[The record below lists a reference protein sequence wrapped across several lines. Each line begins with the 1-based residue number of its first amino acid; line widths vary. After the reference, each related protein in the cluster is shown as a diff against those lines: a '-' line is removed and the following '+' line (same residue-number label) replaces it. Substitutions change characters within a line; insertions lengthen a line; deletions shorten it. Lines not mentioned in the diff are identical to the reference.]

1 MFPWRAWEEMYEAA
15 TGEKTLAGFWKESPV
30 SIMYLANKRTRKHKA
45 AVEAQLRAEAED
57 DE

>member
-1 MFPWRAWEEMYEAA
+1 MYEAA